1 MEIPVRLMF
10 SDILLEAGIDHVF
23 GMPGGNT
30 PFIFDGFVDKK
41 EQFKVTLARHEG
53 GAAVMADAY
62 ARITGKP
69 AVLIGQGP
77 WIATSGG
84 YGIIESYFS
93 GLPMVIICDTSDYN
107 SLPQF
112 GPYQNS
118 TGDYGAID
126 LPSMMR
132 GMTKFTTVATNGS
145 EFLHGLQLAVKHA
158 TSGRPGP
165 AAVIIRWNVPF
176 ENIDPDMISPKFF
189 PVSGYLN
196 TSPPC
201 ISDEDA
207 RTATRLLLKA
217 KQPVIIAGQGVRS
230 ANAYDELKELAE
242 WLGVPVATTF
252 LGKSSIPETH
262 DCAVGTMGQ
271 IGQKIANEK
280 ISNSDVI
287 LAVGTCLAPD
297 NTKYMAPDFID
308 PEKQKII
315 QIDIESLNAGW
326 TYPLALGITSDAK
339 LALQKILDKA
349 KKSSIRIDAKK
360 RITALKKAKIRA
372 NCFNEIEFTA
382 SKAKPILPERVV
394 GELNKLVG
402 KNDLVVLDGGNNRMW
417 MTHHF
422 QTKSTGQLLA
432 GGGCA
437 AVGYGPPA
445 AVSAQITHP
454 TKRVI
459 CVSGDGGMTMQL
471 YTLEMARD
479 LNLPITFVILNNSCL
494 GNVRDFQAPDRRIA
508 TDYSTTNFARIA
520 KGFDISGVRVSE
532 HSKINAALKKA
543 LQSKKTEVVEVIVSD
558 EPHFRLMV

>member
-1 MEIPVRLMF
+1 MEYPVRLMF
-10 SDILLEAGIDHVF
+10 ADILLEAGIDHVF

-30 PFIFDGFVDKK
+30 PFIFDGLVDKK
-41 EQFKVTLARHEG
+41 DQFKITLARHEG
-53 GAAVMADAY
+53 GAAVMADVH

-77 WIATSGG
+77 WIGTSGG

-93 GLPMVIICDTSDYN
+93 GLPMIIICDTSDYN

-126 LPSMMR
+126 LPNMMR
-132 GMTKFTTVATNGS
+132 GMTKFSTVATNGS
-145 EFLHGLQLAVKHA
+145 EFLHGLQLAIKHA
-158 TSGRPGP
+158 TTGRPGP
-165 AAVIIRWNVPF
+165 AAVLIRWNVPF
-176 ENIDPDMISPKFF
+176 ENIDPETISPKFF
-189 PVSGYLN
+189 PISGYLK

-207 RTATRLLLKA
+207 KAVADLLVKA
-217 KQPVIIAGQGVRS
+217 QKPVIIAGQGVRS
-230 ANAYDELKELAE
+230 AKAYNELQALAE
-242 WLGVPVATTF
+242 LLGIPVATTF

-280 ISNSDVI
+280 ITNADVI

-297 NTKYMAPDFID
+297 NTKYLAPDFID
-308 PEKQKII
+308 PTQQKIV

-326 TYPLALGITSDAK
+326 TYPLEMGITSDAK
-339 LALQKILDKA
+339 LALRKILDIA
-349 KKSSIRIDAKK
+349 GTKSSAADSRQRIAD
-360 RITALKKAKIRA
+360 LKKAKA
-372 NCFNEIEFTA
+372 EASCFNEADLIE
-382 SKAKPILPERVV
+382 SDNVPIMPERVV
-394 GELNKLVG
+394 GELSKLVG
-402 KNDLVVLDGGNNRMW
+402 KDDLVVLDGGNNRMW

-422 QTKSTGQLLA
+422 QTKSAGQLLA

-445 AVSAQITHP
+445 AIGAQITRP
-454 TKRVI
+454 KNRVI

-471 YTLEMARD
+471 YALEMARD
-479 LNLPITFVILNNSCL
+479 MNLPITFVILNNSCL

-508 TDYSTTNFARIA
+508 TSYSTTNFSNIA
-520 KGFDISGVRVSE
+520 KGFDIDGVRVE
-532 HSKINAALKKA
+532 DPGKLARALKTA
-543 LQSKKTEVVEVIVSD
+543 MNSKKPAVVEVIVSD
-558 EPHFRLMV
+558 EPHFRLMT